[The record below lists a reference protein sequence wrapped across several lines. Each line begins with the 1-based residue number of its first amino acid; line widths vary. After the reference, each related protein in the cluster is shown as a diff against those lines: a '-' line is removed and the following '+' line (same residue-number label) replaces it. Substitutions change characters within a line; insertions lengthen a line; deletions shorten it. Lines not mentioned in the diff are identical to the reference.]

1 MGGGAAA
8 SLDPFA
14 VAIGVGFA
22 FPNGDAELDG
32 IDQFPAGGK
41 GFFAVGG
48 GGSDPNCEIARLKIA
63 NRMDRGGTDAE
74 VAGNFFNEA
83 TALFLRQFQI
93 GLVMQS
99 HDLAAFVMIADTALK
114 KNKSPA
120 IRRCERFAQGLEVD
134 WVGFNE
140 KRHDL
145 TSRKRPEKNHLV
157 ARAKGVVVLC
167 ELVIHSDPHMAAK
180 T

>member
-8 SLDPFA
+8 SLDPFT

-22 FPNGDAELDG
+22 FPNGNAQLDG
-32 IDQFPAGGK
+32 IDQFPAGSE

-63 NRMDRGGTDAE
+63 NRVDRGGTDAE
-74 VAGNFFNEA
+74 VAGNFFNKA
-83 TALFLRQFQI
+83 SALFLCQFQI

-99 HDLAAFVMIADTALK
+99 HDIAAFVMVSHTALE

-120 IRRCERFAQGLEVD
+120 IRRCE
-134 WVGFNE
+134 
-140 KRHDL
+140 
-145 TSRKRPEKNHLV
+145 
-157 ARAKGVVVLC
+157 
-167 ELVIHSDPHMAAK
+167 
-180 T
+180 